1 MQVNAL
7 TREVLV
13 KIVYYGPGLGGKTT
27 SLSCIHQVAPPE
39 TRGQI
44 VSLATPVDRTLYFDF
59 LPLRMAPVSDHHVR
73 LQLFTVPGQVYFN
86 ATRKLV
92 LTGADGVIFV
102 ADSQRG
108 RQDANI
114 ESFENLVANLEEQ
127 GRDLDDMPLVIQFN
141 KCDLDGIMPLEE
153 LEAMLNPKG
162 VPSFSTCATS
172 GEGVLPAL
180 DRLVLDVLDDLE
192 ARGHLGGRP
201 SVAPEIVIG
210 RTEEPLADRIGRV
223 SEAITGVRRQ
233 KPPSVA
239 APSTEALI
247 GGTEAAVEEH
257 LGRAGE
263 EVWKGAVQRAAL
275 ETRSLGQSSVPS
287 PSPAPSRISS
297 NAPADSPLISS
308 AAPPSFRAV
317 ESEPGRAAALARE
330 LSNLS
335 FASLFPRR
343 IDHALTLE
351 GDLATGALRS
361 AIERSDELATDL
373 LAETARR
380 AGLDAGAS
388 AATVALLLGV
398 DGASWLWFRRLVER
412 VREGGP
418 VADRDALAAYALVI
432 DLRLRSDRLL

>member
-1 MQVNAL
+1 M
-7 TREVLV
+7 
-13 KIVYYGPGLGGKTT
+13 
-27 SLSCIHQVAPPE
+27 
-39 TRGQI
+39 
-44 VSLATPVDRTLYFDF
+44 
-59 LPLRMAPVSDHHVR
+59 
-73 LQLFTVPGQVYFN
+73 
-86 ATRKLV
+86 
-92 LTGADGVIFV
+92 
-102 ADSQRG
+102 
-108 RQDANI
+108 
-114 ESFENLVANLEEQ
+114 
-127 GRDLDDMPLVIQFN
+127 
-141 KCDLDGIMPLEE
+141 
-153 LEAMLNPKG
+153 
-162 VPSFSTCATS
+162 
-172 GEGVLPAL
+172 
-180 DRLVLDVLDDLE
+180 
-192 ARGHLGGRP
+192 
-201 SVAPEIVIG
+201 APEIVIG

-263 EVWKGAVQRAAL
+263 EVWKGAVHRAAL
-275 ETRSLGQSSVPS
+275 ETRTLGQSSV